1 MGLMLMACAG
11 SKEQVPVTPEEEVKP
26 EPETR
31 SLTFVLPED
40 GEKTAWVAG
49 DQIIVHGE
57 YAKDQVTVTLTQ
69 DNISSS
75 SAKVAT
81 CTVEGLYPYKNEEC
95 SSTLYA
101 AWPAEAVDNLSHCF
115 WYTRFKATDRQIMAA
130 YNDEDYKFQFQN
142 ICGSLSFETGGDY
155 ASLTIVGNK
164 KESIGFESMQVMLT
178 DTEQNYS
185 QFLGNPVLMQDVKA
199 SPVTTIYFPAGTKFP
214 SGFFIK
220 FRDSNGKF
228 VKSYTT
234 YDEISIERAKT
245 VSLGN
250 ISADIKT
257 YDDPFSSDI
266 LDIDD
271 KGNANCYI
279 ITAPGKY
286 KFKAVRG
293 NDYTSFFEDA
303 AKADVLWETWND
315 ASEVTEHSIIASA
328 SYAEDYVIIH
338 TPETLKPGNAVIAVR
353 DMADN
358 VLWSWHIWIP
368 KTAIETNEFGG
379 IMGRPLMDR
388 NLGALVAAKAEEAV
402 VIDPLSYGLSYQWGR
417 KDPYCGPSEINSST
431 PATCSGAQE
440 KADDGSTQ
448 KTISLLDCIA
458 NPRHLTHINN
468 GNWLDENNAN
478 LWEAA
483 DGSKTIYDP
492 CPPGYM
498 VPRKTSDPFWSSFAS
513 AEGWAVDVPG
523 GWITM
528 GNPAAVFPI
537 SGYRDDYGV
546 AGFAYVGVRALY
558 WTSTASDAA
567 KAKGADLRTDKGTY
581 TLSSPAKS
589 RLGYIRC
596 VTE

>member
-1 MGLMLMACAG
+1 MACAG

-31 SLTFVLPED
+31 SLTFILPED

-57 YAKDQVTVTLTQ
+57 YARDQVTVTLTQ

-95 SSTLYA
+95 GSTLYA

-115 WYTRFKATDRQIMAA
+115 WYTRFKTTDRQIMAA

-155 ASLTIVGNK
+155 SSLTIVGNK
-164 KESIGFESMQVMLT
+164 KESLGFESMQVMLT

-228 VKSYTT
+228 VKSYKT

-250 ISADIKT
+250 ISADIQT

-279 ITAPGKY
+279 VTAPGKY
-286 KFKAVRG
+286 KFKAVHG
-293 NDYTSFFEDA
+293 NDYTSYFEDA

-315 ASEVTEHSIIASA
+315 ASEVTKGSVVTYA
-328 SYAEDYVIIH
+328 SYAEDYVIFH
-338 TPETLKPGNAVIAVR
+338 TPATLNPGNAVIALR
-353 DMADN
+353 DMKDN
-358 VLWSWHIWIP
+358 ILWSWHIWIP
-368 KTAIETNEFGG
+368 KTAIQTSEYGG

-388 NLGALVAAKAEEAV
+388 NLGALVAASAEEAT
-402 VIDPLSYGLSYQWGR
+402 IDPLSYGFVYQWGR
-417 KDPYCGPSEINSST
+417 KDPFCGPGDFNSET

-440 KADDGSTQ
+440 EPDGGSVQ
-448 KTISLLDCIA
+448 VTITLDETIQ
-458 NPRHLTHINN
+458 NPRHITHINN
-468 GNWLDENNAN
+468 GNYLSENNAN
-478 LWEAA
+478 LWEDL

-492 CPPGYM
+492 CPPGYQ
-498 VPRKTSDPFWSSFAS
+498 VPRKTGDAFWSSFAS
-513 AEGWAVDVPG
+513 AEGWAIGVDY

-528 GNPAAVFPI
+528 GNPAAVFPVG
-537 SGYRDDYGV
+537 GYRDDYGIED
-546 AGFAYVGVRALY
+546 FAYVGKRVLY
-558 WTSTASDAA
+558 LTSAASDAA
-567 KAKGADLRTDKGTY
+567 KAKGADLRIDKGTFS
-581 TLSSPAKS
+581 LGSPAKS
-589 RLGYIRC
+589 RLGYVRC